1 MRRKLLFIQQIV
13 IKQCGS
19 EVRLVTM
26 CRRMDWNGDRQ
37 GIPARESY
45 VSLG

>member
-1 MRRKLLFIQQIV
+1 MSRKLLFIQQIV

-19 EVRLVTM
+19 EVRVLTV
-26 CRRMDWNGDRQ
+26 CRRMDCNGDRQ
-37 GIPARESY
+37 GTPARESY